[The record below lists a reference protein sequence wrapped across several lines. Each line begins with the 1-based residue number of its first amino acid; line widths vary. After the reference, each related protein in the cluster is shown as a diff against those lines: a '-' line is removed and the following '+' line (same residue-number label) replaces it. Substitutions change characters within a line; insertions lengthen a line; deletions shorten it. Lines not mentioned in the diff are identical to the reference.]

1 MKFKKKDLME
11 IIDSNGDLIGKN
23 DTPTSG
29 ADLETQANGTT
40 DMNVGK
46 GQQPFRYDMLGR
58 FGFTM
63 MPFME
68 GKESQEQLKLIK
80 DLTELMHQRFVD
92 IIGHYYRNPN
102 KLKPDYRKE
111 SEGEGSKEHEK
122 YDKEYAMKIMKVV
135 QKHFEDAFDEPKT
148 IDEAKVVEDKIMGK
162 RGEDEISNKSEDK
175 EVTDKKLE
183 KIAGLINKLDKKDID
198 KLKNLLEA
206 KEPKEETSFTP
217 IQKQKIERFVK
228 NYKGDFEDDD
238 IHKLS
243 ERLGL
248 DKHEV
253 EEFIYGIAR
262 RELKK

>member
-40 DMNVGK
+40 DMNVKK

-68 GKESQEQLKLIK
+68 GKEDKVEVFLSELAG
-80 DLTELMHQRFVD
+80 LMHNRFVD
-92 IIGHYYRNPN
+92 LTNYYIKHPN
-102 KLKPDYRKE
+102 MLKPDNRKAKEE
-111 SEGEGSKEHEK
+111 SVGHNEECEKRDVEGAKE
-122 YDKEYAMKIMKVV
+122 IMKLVE
-135 QKHFEDAFDEPKT
+135 KHFGKEPEA

-162 RGEDEISNKSEDK
+162 RGEDEISKKSEDK
-175 EVTDKKLE
+175 EVTNKKLE